1 MKYYYLLF
9 ISILF
14 SCNNNIFKNKSI
26 FIGGNI
32 INPSSK
38 FVLLYKNEEMIDTI
52 FLDKENKF
60 SQRFFDL
67 SPGVY
72 KLEHPPK
79 NESIFIEYGDSIW
92 TRVNTADFN
101 ASISFS
107 GIGSGKNNYLIKN
120 KNQIKNEISFLSSKY
135 SLDPLI
141 FSNIV
146 DSLLNIKKQN
156 WKKFDSVSQ
165 LSQLGKK
172 ITQSSYIYP
181 YANRKE
187 RYYLIR
193 GGSNIVKDKSNFL
206 NFRKNLN
213 YEEDELYSFE
223 PYIKYL
229 LSYINNIVIN
239 SNKNYSKIMSETIFN
254 LNRLIVIDSTINS
267 KKLRST
273 LFRSIAYEELIN
285 FKNHKNHKKFID
297 FFSKLRNGSENHIN
311 EIKSLYNSISLMQK
325 GNKLPTIELE
335 DTNFNKINS
344 NLIFDNKPSVIYFWS
359 QTQMNY
365 FKNTNKVVKRF
376 KKKYPNF
383 RYIGICIQPFNS
395 LVLNFQRDS
404 GILSKDQ
411 YAMINFENGSK
422 KWVLTLLNKGLIIDE
437 NQTIKEGFGVFTSTN
452 FESIL
457 QKFHKN

>member
-1 MKYYYLLF
+1 MKYYYLIF
-9 ISILF
+9 ISTLF
-14 SCNNNIFKNKSI
+14 SCDNIYKDKSI

-52 FLDKENKF
+52 FLDQENKF
-60 SQRFFDL
+60 SERFFNL

-120 KNQIKNEISFLSSKY
+120 KNQIRDEISFLSSKY
-135 SLDPLI
+135 SMDPLI
-141 FSNIV
+141 FSNII
-146 DSLLNIKKQN
+146 DSLLDIKNQN
-156 WKKFDSVSQ
+156 WKKFDS
-165 LSQLGKK
+165 LSKLSLLGKK

-193 GGSNIVKDKSNFL
+193 GGSNIIQDKSKFL
-206 NFRKNLN
+206 NFRKKLN

-239 SNKNYSKIMSETIFN
+239 SDKNYSKTMSETSFN
-254 LNRLIVIDSTINS
+254 LNRLIVVDSTINS

-285 FKNHKNHKKFID
+285 FKNHKNHKEFID
-297 FFSKLRNGSENHIN
+297 FFSKFQNGSENHIN
-311 EIKSLYNSISLMQK
+311 EIKTLYNSISLMQK
-325 GNKLPTIELE
+325 GKKLPTIKLE

-344 NLIFDNKPSVIYFWS
+344 NLIFDNKPTVIYFWS

-365 FKNTNKVVKRF
+365 FKNTYKVVNRF
-376 KKKYPNF
+376 KKKYPNY

-404 GILSKDQ
+404 GILGEDQ

-422 KWVLTLLNKGLIIDE
+422 KWVLTLLNKGLIVDE
-437 NQTIKEGFGVFTSTN
+437 NQVIKEGFGVFTSNN

-457 QKFHKN
+457 QEFHQN

>member
-1 MKYYYLLF
+1 MKYYYLIF
-9 ISILF
+9 ISTLF
-14 SCNNNIFKNKSI
+14 SCDNIFKDKSI

-52 FLDKENKF
+52 FLDQENKF
-60 SQRFFDL
+60 SERFFDL

-79 NESIFIEYGDSIW
+79 NESIFIEHGDSIW

-107 GIGSGKNNYLIKN
+107 GIGSGKNNYLIKI
-120 KNQIKNEISFLSSKY
+120 KNQIRNEISFLSSKY
-135 SLDPLI
+135 SMDPLI
-141 FSNIV
+141 FSNII
-146 DSLLNIKKQN
+146 DSLLDIKNQN
-156 WKKFDSVSQ
+156 WKKFDS
-165 LSQLGKK
+165 LSNLSLLGKK

-193 GGSNIVKDKSNFL
+193 GGSNIIQDKSKFL
-206 NFRKNLN
+206 NFRKKLD

-229 LSYINNIVIN
+229 LSYINNVVIN
-239 SNKNYSKIMSETIFN
+239 LDKNYSKRMSETSFN
-254 LNRLIVIDSTINS
+254 LNRLKVVDSTINS

-297 FFSKLRNGSENHIN
+297 FFSKFQNGSEKHID

-325 GNKLPTIELE
+325 GQKLPTIELE

-344 NLIFDNKPSVIYFWS
+344 NLIFLNKPTVIYFWS

-365 FKNTNKVVKRF
+365 FKNTYKVVNRF
-376 KKKYPNF
+376 KKKYPKY

-404 GILSKDQ
+404 GILSEDQ
-411 YAMINFENGSK
+411 YAMTNFENGSK

-437 NQTIKEGFGVFTSTN
+437 NQVIKEGFGVFTSNN
-452 FESIL
+452 FETIL
-457 QKFHKN
+457 KEFHKN

>member
-1 MKYYYLLF
+1 MKYYYSIF

-14 SCNNNIFKNKSI
+14 SCDNIYKNKSI
-26 FIGGNI
+26 FVGGNI

-38 FVLLYKNEEMIDTI
+38 FVLIYKNEEMIDTI
-52 FLDKENKF
+52 FLDEENKF
-60 SQRFFDL
+60 SKRFFDL

-79 NESIFIEYGDSIW
+79 NESIFIEHGDSIW

-120 KNQIKNEISFLSSKY
+120 KNQIKDEISFLSSKY

-141 FSNIV
+141 FSTII
-146 DSLLNIKKQN
+146 DSLLKIKNQN
-156 WKKFDSVSQ
+156 WKKFDSISK
-165 LSQLGKK
+165 LSPLGKK

-193 GGSNIVKDKSNFL
+193 GGSNIIQDKSKFL
-206 NFRKNLN
+206 NFRKKLN

-239 SNKNYSKIMSETIFN
+239 SDKNYSKTMSETSFN
-254 LNRLIVIDSTINS
+254 LNRLIVVDSTINS

-285 FKNHKNHKKFID
+285 FKNHKNHKDFID
-297 FFSKLRNGSENHIN
+297 FFSKFQNGSENHIN
-311 EIKSLYNSISLMQK
+311 EIKTLYNSISLMQK
-325 GNKLPTIELE
+325 GKKLPTIKLE

-344 NLIFDNKPSVIYFWS
+344 NLIFNNKPTVIYFWS

-365 FKNTNKVVKRF
+365 FKNTYKVVNRF
-376 KKKYPNF
+376 KKKYPNY

-404 GILSKDQ
+404 GILGEDQ

-422 KWVLTLLNKGLIIDE
+422 KWVLTLLNKGLIVDE
-437 NQTIKEGFGVFTSTN
+437 NQVIKEGFGVFTSNN

-457 QKFHKN
+457 QEFHQN

>member
-1 MKYYYLLF
+1 MKYYYLIF
-9 ISILF
+9 ISILC
-14 SCNNNIFKNKSI
+14 SCDNFYKDKSI

-52 FLDKENKF
+52 FLDQENKF
-60 SQRFFDL
+60 SERFFDL

-79 NESIFIEYGDSIW
+79 NESIFIEHGDSIW

-120 KNQIKNEISFLSSKY
+120 KNQIRDEISFLSSKY
-135 SLDPLI
+135 SLDPLF
-141 FSNIV
+141 FSNII
-146 DSLLNIKKQN
+146 DSLLDIKNQN
-156 WKKFDSVSQ
+156 WKKFDS
-165 LSQLGKK
+165 LSKLSLLGKK

-193 GGSNIVKDKSNFL
+193 GGSNIIQDKSKFL
-206 NFRKNLN
+206 NFRKKLN

-239 SNKNYSKIMSETIFN
+239 SDKNYSKTMSETSFN
-254 LNRLIVIDSTINS
+254 LNRLKVVDSTINS

-297 FFSKLRNGSENHIN
+297 FFSKFQNGSENHIN

-325 GNKLPTIELE
+325 GEKLPTIELE
-335 DTNFNKINS
+335 DTNFNKIKS
-344 NLIFDNKPSVIYFWS
+344 NLIFDNKPTVIYFWS

-365 FKNTNKVVKRF
+365 FKNTYKVVSRF
-376 KKKYPNF
+376 KKKYPNY

-404 GILSKDQ
+404 GILSEDQ

-422 KWVLTLLNKGLIIDE
+422 KWVLTLLNKGLIVDE
-437 NQTIKEGFGVFTSTN
+437 NQVIKEGFGVFTSNN

-457 QKFHKN
+457 QEFHKN

>member
-1 MKYYYLLF
+1 MKYYYLIF

-14 SCNNNIFKNKSI
+14 SCDNIYKNKST
-26 FIGGNI
+26 FVGGNI

-38 FVLLYKNEEMIDTI
+38 FVLIYKNEEMIDTI
-52 FLDKENKF
+52 FLDEENKF
-60 SQRFFDL
+60 SKRFFDL

-79 NESIFIEYGDSIW
+79 NESIFIEHGDSIW

-107 GIGSGKNNYLIKN
+107 GIGSGKNNYLIQN
-120 KNQIKNEISFLSSKY
+120 KNQIKDEISFLSSKY

-141 FSNIV
+141 FSSII
-146 DSLLNIKKQN
+146 DSLLKIKNEN
-156 WKKFDSVSQ
+156 WKKFDSISK
-165 LSQLGKK
+165 LSLLGKK

-193 GGSNIVKDKSNFL
+193 GGSNIIQDKSKFL
-206 NFRKNLN
+206 NFRKKLN

-239 SNKNYSKIMSETIFN
+239 SDKNYSKTMSETSFN
-254 LNRLIVIDSTINS
+254 INRLIVVDSTINS

-285 FKNHKNHKKFID
+285 FENHKNHKEFID
-297 FFSKLRNGSENHIN
+297 FFSKFQNGSENHIN
-311 EIKSLYNSISLMQK
+311 EIKTLYNSISLMQK
-325 GNKLPTIELE
+325 GKKLPTIKLE

-344 NLIFDNKPSVIYFWS
+344 NLIFDNKPTVIYFWS

-365 FKNTNKVVKRF
+365 FKNTYKVVNRF
-376 KKKYPNF
+376 KKKYPNY
-383 RYIGICIQPFNS
+383 RYIGICIQPFNT

-404 GILSKDQ
+404 GILGEDQ

-422 KWVLTLLNKGLIIDE
+422 KWVLTLLNKGLIVDE
-437 NQTIKEGFGVFTSTN
+437 NQVIKEGFGVFTSNN

-457 QKFHKN
+457 QEFHQN

>member
-1 MKYYYLLF
+1 M
-9 ISILF
+9 
-14 SCNNNIFKNKSI
+14 
-26 FIGGNI
+26 
-32 INPSSK
+32 
-38 FVLLYKNEEMIDTI
+38 LYKNEEMIDTI
-52 FLDKENKF
+52 FLDQENKF
-60 SQRFFDL
+60 SKRFFDL

-79 NESIFIEYGDSIW
+79 NESIFIEHGDSIW

-120 KNQIKNEISFLSSKY
+120 KNQIKDEISFLSSKY

-141 FSNIV
+141 FSTII
-146 DSLLNIKKQN
+146 DSLLKIKNQN
-156 WKKFDSVSQ
+156 WKKFDSISK
-165 LSQLGKK
+165 LSLLGKK

-193 GGSNIVKDKSNFL
+193 GGSNIIQDKSKFL
-206 NFRKNLN
+206 NFRKKLN

-239 SNKNYSKIMSETIFN
+239 SDKNYSKTMSETSFN
-254 LNRLIVIDSTINS
+254 LNRLIVVDSTINS

-285 FKNHKNHKKFID
+285 FKNHKNHKKFIQ
-297 FFSKLRNGSENHIN
+297 FFSKFQNGSENHIN
-311 EIKSLYNSISLMQK
+311 EIKTLYNSISLMQK
-325 GNKLPTIELE
+325 GKKLPTIKLE
-335 DTNFNKINS
+335 DTNFNKISS
-344 NLIFDNKPSVIYFWS
+344 NLIFDNKPTVIYFWS

-365 FKNTNKVVKRF
+365 FKNTYKVVNRF
-376 KKKYPNF
+376 KKKYPNY

-404 GILSKDQ
+404 GILGEDQ

-422 KWVLTLLNKGLIIDE
+422 KWVLTLLNKGLIVDE
-437 NQTIKEGFGVFTSTN
+437 NQVIKEGFGVFTSNN

-457 QKFHKN
+457 QEFHQN

>member
-1 MKYYYLLF
+1 
-9 ISILF
+9 
-14 SCNNNIFKNKSI
+14 
-26 FIGGNI
+26 
-32 INPSSK
+32 
-38 FVLLYKNEEMIDTI
+38 MIDTI
-52 FLDKENKF
+52 FLDEENKF
-60 SQRFFDL
+60 SKRFFDL

-120 KNQIKNEISFLSSKY
+120 KNQIKDEISFLSSKY
-135 SLDPLI
+135 SSDPLI
-141 FSNIV
+141 FSSII
-146 DSLLNIKKQN
+146 DSLLKIKSQN
-156 WKKFDSVSQ
+156 WKKFDSISK
-165 LSQLGKK
+165 LSLLGKK

-193 GGSNIVKDKSNFL
+193 GGSNIIQDKSKFL
-206 NFRKNLN
+206 NFRKKLN

-239 SNKNYSKIMSETIFN
+239 SDKNYSKTMSETSFN
-254 LNRLIVIDSTINS
+254 LNRLIVVDSTINS

-285 FKNHKNHKKFID
+285 FKNHKNHKEFID
-297 FFSKLRNGSENHIN
+297 FFSKFQNGSENHIN
-311 EIKSLYNSISLMQK
+311 EIKTLYNSISLMQK
-325 GNKLPTIELE
+325 GKKLPTIKLE

-344 NLIFDNKPSVIYFWS
+344 NLIFDNKPTVIYFWS

-365 FKNTNKVVKRF
+365 FKNTYKVVNRF
-376 KKKYPNF
+376 KKKYPNY

-395 LVLNFQRDS
+395 LVLNFQKDS
-404 GILSKDQ
+404 GILGEDQ

-422 KWVLTLLNKGLIIDE
+422 KWVLTLLNKGLIVDE
-437 NQTIKEGFGVFTSTN
+437 NQFIKEGFGVFTSNN

-457 QKFHKN
+457 QEFHQN

>member
-1 MKYYYLLF
+1 MKYYYLIF

-14 SCNNNIFKNKSI
+14 SCNNKIFNDKSI

-52 FLDKENKF
+52 FLDQENKF
-60 SQRFFDL
+60 SKRFFNL

-79 NESIFIEYGDSIW
+79 NESVFLENGDSIW
-92 TRVNTADFN
+92 TRVNTVDFN

-107 GIGSGKNNYLIKN
+107 GIGSGKNNYLVKN
-120 KNQIKNEISFLSSKY
+120 KNQLRNETSFLSSKY

-141 FSNIV
+141 FSKII
-146 DSLLNIKKQN
+146 DSLLNVNNQN
-156 WKKFDSVSQ
+156 WKKFDS
-165 LSQLGKK
+165 LSELSELGKK

-193 GGSNIVKDKSNFL
+193 GGSNIIKDKSNFF
-206 NFRKNLN
+206 NFRKKLN
-213 YEEDELYSFE
+213 YEEEELNSFE

-229 LSYINNIVIN
+229 LSYVNNIVIN
-239 SNKNYSKIMSETIFN
+239 SDKNYFKTMGETSFN
-254 LNRLIVIDSTINS
+254 INRLIVIDSTIYS

-273 LFRSIAYEELIN
+273 LFRSIAYDELIN
-285 FKNHKNHKKFID
+285 FENHKNHKKFID
-297 FFSKLRNGSENHIN
+297 FFSKLQNGSENHIE

-325 GNKLPTIELE
+325 GKKLPSIELE

-344 NLIFDNKPSVIYFWS
+344 NTIFENKPSVIYFWS

-365 FKNTNKVVKRF
+365 FKNTYKFVNRF
-376 KKKYPNF
+376 KKIYPNY
-383 RYIGICIQPFNS
+383 RYIGISIQPFNS
-395 LVLNFQRDS
+395 LVLNFQKDS
-404 GILSKDQ
+404 GIFGDDQ
-411 YAMINFENGSK
+411 YAMVNFERGSK

-437 NQTIKEGFGVFTSTN
+437 NQTIKEGFGVFTSNN
-452 FESIL
+452 FEKIL
-457 QKFHKN
+457 KEFHKN

>member
-1 MKYYYLLF
+1 MKYYYLIF

-14 SCNNNIFKNKSI
+14 GCDNIYKDKSI

-52 FLDKENKF
+52 FLDQENKF
-60 SQRFFDL
+60 SERFFDL

-79 NESIFIEYGDSIW
+79 NESIFIEHGDSIW

-141 FSNIV
+141 FSNII
-146 DSLLNIKKQN
+146 DSLLNIKNQN
-156 WKKFDSVSQ
+156 WNKFDSVSQ
-165 LSQLGKK
+165 LSKLGKK
-172 ITQSSYIYP
+172 ITQSSYVYP

-193 GGSNIVKDKSNFL
+193 GGSNIIKDKSNFL
-206 NFRKNLN
+206 NFRKKLN
-213 YEEDELYSFE
+213 YEEDDLYSFE

-229 LSYINNIVIN
+229 LSYIDNIVIN
-239 SNKNYSKIMSETIFN
+239 SDKNYSKTMSETSFN
-254 LNRLIVIDSTINS
+254 INRLTVTDSTINS

-285 FKNHKNHKKFID
+285 FTNHKNHKKFID
-297 FFSKLRNGSENHIN
+297 FFSKLQNGSENHIN

-325 GNKLPTIELE
+325 GEKLPTIELE
-335 DTNFNKINS
+335 DTNFNKIKS
-344 NLIFDNKPSVIYFWS
+344 NIIFNNKPIVIYFWS

-365 FKNTNKVVKRF
+365 FKNTYRVVNRF
-376 KKKYPNF
+376 KKKYPNY

-404 GILSKDQ
+404 GILSENQ
-411 YAMINFENGSK
+411 YAMVNFERGSK
-422 KWVLTLLNKGLIIDE
+422 KWVLTLLNKGLIVDE
-437 NQTIKEGFGVFTSTN
+437 NQIIKEGFGVFTSN
-452 FESIL
+452 KFERIL
-457 QKFHKN
+457 KEFHKN